1 MVIDWN
7 ARAFRNCRFFI
18 ANPYTCWIRRNMWNT
33 VGGILQVRRR
43 KGEESNLVST
53 AYERNILGFFLSV
66 YNYGK
71 GRENGFDATLDLSFP
86 GIEARLHRNY
96 GMEIRRLLKEAATS
110 FPPRPHP
117 ISCERKQACPAD
129 Y

>member
-1 MVIDWN
+1 
-7 ARAFRNCRFFI
+7 
-18 ANPYTCWIRRNMWNT
+18 MWNT
-33 VGGILQVRRR
+33 VGGILVE
-43 KGEESNLVST
+43 EESNLVST
-53 AYERNILGFFLSV
+53 AYECNVLGFFLSV

-96 GMEIRRLLKEAATS
+96 GMEIRRLLKEEAATS